1 MLDFRQLTLA
11 DGELLAKTLQGQEYE
26 NSELSFANLY
36 MWRRGWK
43 IEICEQDGVLYFTYR
58 DPDSKCV
65 GHMSPVVPVGR
76 PVRPAVDAALADLK
90 SRKCALDIMGVNESF
105 ITRLRQEDT
114 AGLDIEED
122 RDLEEYVY
130 LREDLVG
137 LQGKKYHAKR
147 NHINRFLAECGN
159 AYGWEPLT
167 PDCLEQC
174 LAISRQWFQGKEDI
188 GNEEVDESE
197 LLAVREAVAHMEALG
212 LTGALL
218 TIGGKPCG
226 FTVGEHFRPDMAL
239 IHLEKADPSIPGSYA
254 FLNQQ
259 FAERSFGDVTYLN
272 REEDMGIPGLRRAKE
287 SYYPVKLVKKY
298 RIKEA
303 EA

>member
-1 MLDFRQLTLA
+1 
-11 DGELLAKTLQGQEYE
+11 
-26 NSELSFANLY
+26 
-36 MWRRGWK
+36 
-43 IEICEQDGVLYFTYR
+43 
-58 DPDSKCV
+58 
-65 GHMSPVVPVGR
+65 
-76 PVRPAVDAALADLK
+76 
-90 SRKCALDIMGVNESF
+90 
-105 ITRLRQEDT
+105 
-114 AGLDIEED
+114 
-122 RDLEEYVY
+122 
-130 LREDLVG
+130 
-137 LQGKKYHAKR
+137 
-147 NHINRFLAECGN
+147 
-159 AYGWEPLT
+159 
-167 PDCLEQC
+167 
-174 LAISRQWFQGKEDI
+174 
-188 GNEEVDESE
+188 
-197 LLAVREAVAHMEALG
+197 MEALG